1 MSAVL
6 RNAALVVVLA
16 LLAGCSRPAA
26 YVVLLDQPD
35 RPGGAVTFTNQAG
48 TQVVDKPG
56 AGTGADRADAKP
68 VEVFAVTEKD
78 LRDRFGRAIDAQPG
92 TPKSFMLYFQFQST
106 ELTPE
111 SKLLLPSVLDE
122 VKARPAPDLSI
133 IGHTDGL
140 GDAKYNYEL
149 GLKRATEV
157 KSMVTGL
164 GVEPR
169 MIEVTSHGKSNPLV
183 PEAPGK
189 ADPRNRR
196 VEVTVR

>member
-1 MSAVL
+1 MIGLHHAAAVV
-6 RNAALVVVLA
+6 ALM

-26 YVVLLDQPD
+26 YVVLLDQPE
-35 RPGGAVTFTNQAG
+35 RPGSAVTFTNQAG
-48 TQVVDKPG
+48 TQLVDKPG
-56 AGTGADRADAKP
+56 LGTGADRADAKP
-68 VEVFAVTEKD
+68 VEAFALTDKD
-78 LRDRFGRAIDAQPG
+78 VRDRFGQAIDAQPR
-92 TPKSFMLYFQFQST
+92 TPKSFMLYFQFDST
-106 ELTPE
+106 ALTPE

-140 GDAKYNYEL
+140 GDAKFNYDL
-149 GLKRATEV
+149 GLKRAAEV
-157 KSMVTGL
+157 KSLVTAL

-183 PEAPGK
+183 PEAAGK